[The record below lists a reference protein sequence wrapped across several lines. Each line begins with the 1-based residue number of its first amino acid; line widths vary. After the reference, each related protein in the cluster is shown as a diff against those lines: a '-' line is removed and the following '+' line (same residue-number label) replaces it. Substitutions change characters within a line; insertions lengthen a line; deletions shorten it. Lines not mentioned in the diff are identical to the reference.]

1 MTATDHARQDVTTR
15 DSASRDR
22 AARDRAARDRAARDS
37 RLTRLAD
44 SVLQPGFVGTT
55 PPDWL
60 RRRLS
65 EGLGG
70 VVLFSRNIVDIE
82 QVARLTSAMLA
93 ENPDVMIAVDEESG
107 DVTRLEVTSG
117 STRPGNYALG
127 WVDDPELT
135 EAVAADIGAQLAA
148 AGVTMNYAPTVDVNN
163 NPANPVIGVRS
174 FGADPKLVS
183 RHTSAWVRGLQSTG
197 VAACAKH
204 FPGHGDTGVDSHHGL
219 PVIEAGLSR
228 LDDVELPPFL
238 AAINAGVQ
246 AIMTAHIL
254 VPALDP
260 ERPATMSRA
269 VLVDLLRDRLGFTGM
284 VVTDGIEM
292 ASVAQRYGLGR
303 AAVLAVAAGADAI
316 CVGGETATEEVA
328 VLLRNALVD
337 AVVSGDLPEQRLIE
351 ASQRVAALAETSKQA
366 RAAAGRVAW
375 GGGSG
380 TPIGLIAAR
389 RALRVTGS
397 ARLTGPAHVVEFSTS
412 TNLAIDSRTPWGMAG
427 ALIALRPDTT
437 VARLSENA
445 TMDDVLAGAQGRTPV
460 LVCRDPHRYPWLTGL
475 ILKTVAARPD
485 TIVVEMGVPAGTPV
499 GAAHLAT
506 HGAAPVCGQA
516 AAEYLCGQ

>member
-1 MTATDHARQDVTTR
+1 MTATDHARPRHHVSGGDTR
-15 DSASRDR
+15 RRDT
-22 AARDRAARDRAARDS
+22 
-37 RLTRLAD
+37 RLVRLAD

-65 EGLGG
+65 DGLGG

-82 QVARLTSAMLA
+82 QVAALTSALLT

-174 FGADPKLVS
+174 FGADPRLVS

-219 PVIEAGLSR
+219 PVIEAELSR

-238 AAINAGVQ
+238 AAIAAGVQ

-269 VLVDLLRDRLGFTGM
+269 VLVDLLRDRLGFTGL

-328 VLLRNALVD
+328 VLLRDSLVD
-337 AVVSGDLPEQRLIE
+337 AVISGELPEQRLFE
-351 ASQRVAALAETSKQA
+351 ASQRVAALAETSA
-366 RAAAGRVAW
+366 RARASRAANGVAW
-375 GGGSG
+375 GRGAG
-380 TPIGLIAAR
+380 TPVGLVAAR

-412 TNLAIDSRTPWGMAG
+412 INLAIDSRTPWGMAD
-427 ALIALRPDTT
+427 AMVALRPDTT
-437 VARLSENA
+437 VVRLSDSA
-445 TMDDVLAGAQGRTPV
+445 TLDDVLAGAGGRTPV
-460 LVCRDPHRYPWLTGL
+460 LVCRDPHRYPWLMGL
-475 ILKTVAARPD
+475 IKETVAARPD
-485 TIVVEMGVPAGTPV
+485 AVVVEMGVPAGVPV

-516 AAEYLCGQ
+516 AAEYLCGVSGI

>member
-1 MTATDHARQDVTTR
+1 MTATDHARHHVAMGDK
-15 DSASRDR
+15 S
-22 AARDRAARDRAARDS
+22 
-37 RLTRLAD
+37 LTRLAD
-44 SVLQPGFVGTT
+44 SILQPGFVGTT

-82 QVARLTSAMLA
+82 QVAALTSAMLA

-219 PVIEAGLSR
+219 PIIEAGLSR

-238 AAINAGVQ
+238 AAIDAGVQ

-269 VLVDLLRDRLGFTGM
+269 VLVDLLRERLGFTGL

-292 ASVAQRYGLGR
+292 ASVAQRYGIGR

-328 VLLRNALVD
+328 VLLRDAIVD
-337 AVVSGDLPEQRLIE
+337 AVAAGELSEERLIE
-351 ASQRVAALAETSKQA
+351 ASQRVSSLASTSVQA
-366 RAAAGRVAW
+366 RTSRAANGDAW
-375 GGGSG
+375 GRSGG
-380 TPIGLIAAR
+380 TPIGLVAAR
-389 RALRVTGS
+389 RALRVTGP
-397 ARLTGPAHVVEFSTS
+397 ARLTGPAHVIEFSTG
-412 TNLAIDSRTPWGMAG
+412 TNLAIDARTPWGMAD
-427 ALIALRPDTT
+427 ALVAIRPDTT
-437 VARLSENA
+437 VARLSEEA
-445 TMDDVLAGAQGRTPV
+445 TLDDVLTGSQGRTPV

-475 ILKTVAARPD
+475 IKKTVAARPD
-485 TIVVEMGVPAGTPV
+485 AIVVEMGVPAGDPI

-516 AAEYLCGQ
+516 AAEYLASGI